1 MLSKQS
7 KKPSGLG
14 RLINISLENYKN
26 IQEGFFIEG
35 KRQGLFRILDDQGNY
50 SKVYFENDTIQ
61 KV

>member
-7 KKPSGLG
+7 KQPSGLG
-14 RLINISLENYKN
+14 RLINTSLENYKN

-35 KRQGLFRILDDQGNY
+35 KRQGLFRILDGKGNY
-50 SKVYFENDTIQ
+50 IKVYFENDTIQ

>member
-1 MLSKQS
+1 MLSKKS
-7 KKPSGLG
+7 KQPSGLG
-14 RLINISLENYKN
+14 RLIKTSLENYKN